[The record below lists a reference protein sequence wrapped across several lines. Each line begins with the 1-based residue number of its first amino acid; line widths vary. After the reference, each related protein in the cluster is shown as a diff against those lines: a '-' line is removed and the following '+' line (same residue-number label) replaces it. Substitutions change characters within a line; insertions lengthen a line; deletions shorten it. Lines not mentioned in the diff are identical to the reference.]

1 MLVVQVPPEVADNN
15 WVVVPAHT
23 FVAPVIAATTGNGL
37 TVTLVAVDTA
47 EHPEA
52 LVTVT

>member
-1 MLVVQVPPEVADNN
+1 MP
-15 WVVVPAHT
+15 
-23 FVAPVIAATTGNGL
+23 ATTGNGL
-37 TVTLVAVDTA
+37 TVTLVAVATA